1 MSDRKYRQHGYQDD
15 GSRDRDRPHAKTG
28 DGGAAKPRSVDR
40 PEGPRTPNMPG
51 FRTVV
56 RCHRCGH
63 VTDGTVL
70 SGTKCAKCA
79 SPLHCCAQCESFN
92 PAARFECMQTITA
105 RVAPK
110 DAFNLC
116 ALFEART
123 TVERETGSA
132 RQTTARSAFD
142 DLFKL

>member
-1 MSDRKYRQHGYQDD
+1 
-15 GSRDRDRPHAKTG
+15 
-28 DGGAAKPRSVDR
+28 
-40 PEGPRTPNMPG
+40 
-51 FRTVV
+51 
-56 RCHRCGH
+56 
-63 VTDGTVL
+63 
-70 SGTKCAKCA
+70 
-79 SPLHCCAQCESFN
+79 
-92 PAARFECMQTITA
+92 MQTITA